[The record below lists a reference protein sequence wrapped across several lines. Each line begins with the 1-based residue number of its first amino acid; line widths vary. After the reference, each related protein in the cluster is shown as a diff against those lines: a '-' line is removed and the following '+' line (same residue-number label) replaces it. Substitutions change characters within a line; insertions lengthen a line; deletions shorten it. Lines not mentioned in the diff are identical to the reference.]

1 MNFRLLSI
9 TAALALTLLLSFL
22 SPTHAGS
29 HGEPMPEPDHES
41 RLPAQALTEQILFM
55 LLLAEV
61 AGARGEVA
69 VSVEAYIELV
79 RITRDP
85 RIAKR
90 ATEIALFARDIGA
103 ATEAARLWAEVD
115 PASDEAQRVL
125 AGVLAS
131 SGERLNEVQI
141 QLARILALS
150 PEQLEQ
156 NLLGLNRA
164 LARLPDKQIVR
175 SIVFRLTEPYLDQAA
190 AHFARAQAEAGVE
203 DGFGALV
210 AIEEALGIRPDWV
223 PAIQFKTQLL
233 VQLDALDQA
242 LDFLQD
248 YLQRH
253 PDAPQ
258 IRLAYARTL
267 VTAQQYE
274 AARTEFRRLL
284 DAEPSDRDLMYAVAL
299 VSSQIDDYDTA
310 EKLFERALEAGH
322 PEANNIRMNL
332 GNIAERGERP
342 DEALAWYRAVAGGRN
357 HLDAQVRIALVL
369 ARQGEVEDARRH
381 LRSVAAEPE
390 ERTRLFLAEILVLRN
405 AGRYAD
411 ALQVADEALQDD
423 PESSEL
429 LYESAMLAE
438 RLDRLNVMESR
449 LRRLIAL
456 EPDHAHAHNALGYT
470 LADRGL
476 RLEEAE
482 WLIARALEL
491 SPDDP
496 FILDSMGWVRFRRN
510 DPEQALAHLER
521 AYAIQPDPEIAAHL
535 GEVLWSLDRRD
546 EAMRIWQ
553 EALQKNPD
561 NEALGKTIR
570 RFHPR

>member
-1 MNFRLLSI
+1 MNFRLFSI
-9 TAALALTLLLSFL
+9 TATLALSLLLSVM
-22 SPTHAGS
+22 SPAHAGS
-29 HGEPMPEPDHES
+29 HGESMPEPD
-41 RLPAQALTEQILFM
+41 RQAGLPAQALTEQILFM
-55 LLLAEV
+55 LLLAEI

-69 VSVEAYIELV
+69 VSVEAYVELA
-79 RITRDP
+79 RMTRDP

-115 PASDEAQRVL
+115 PESDEAQRVL
-125 AGVLAS
+125 AGVLAN

-164 LARLPDKQIVR
+164 LARLPDKQVVR
-175 SIVFRLTEPYLDQAA
+175 SIIFRLTEPYLDQAA

-203 DGFGALV
+203 DGFGALA
-210 AIEEALGIRPDWV
+210 AIEEALGLRPDWA

-233 VQLDALDQA
+233 VQLDAIDQA
-242 LDFLQD
+242 LEFLHD

-253 PDAPQ
+253 PDARQ

-274 AARTEFRRLL
+274 SARTEFMRLL

-299 VSSQIDDYDTA
+299 VSSQLDDYETA
-310 EKLFERALEAGH
+310 EGLFERALDAGH
-322 PEANNIRMNL
+322 PEADNIRMNL
-332 GNIAERGERP
+332 GNIAERRERP
-342 DEALAWYRAVAGGRN
+342 EQALAWYRAVAGGRN
-357 HLDAQVRIALVL
+357 HLEAQVRIALVL
-369 ARQGEVEDARRH
+369 ARQGEVEEARRH
-381 LRSVAAEPE
+381 LRSVAGEGE
-390 ERTRLFLAEILVLRN
+390 ERTRLFLTEILVLRN
-405 AGRYAD
+405 AGRYAE
-411 ALQVADEALQDD
+411 AFQMADEALGDD

-449 LRRLIAL
+449 LRTLIAL

-482 WLIARALEL
+482 SLIARALEL

-521 AYAIQPDPEIAAHL
+521 AYAIRPDPEIAAHL

-553 EALQKNPD
+553 DALRTNPD
-561 NEALGKTIR
+561 NEALGKIIE
-570 RFHPR
+570 RFQTR

>member
-1 MNFRLLSI
+1 MNFKHLSI
-9 TAALALTLLLSFL
+9 TTLLTLTLLFSLVPLASAG
-22 SPTHAGS
+22 THGN
-29 HGEPMPEPDHES
+29 PMTEPDRES
-41 RLPAQALTEQILFM
+41 RLPVQALTEQVLFM
-55 LLLAEV
+55 LLLAEI

-69 VSVEAYIELV
+69 VSVEAYLELA
-79 RITRDP
+79 RMTRDP

-103 ATEAARLWAEVD
+103 ATEAARLWAEAD
-115 PASDEAQRVL
+115 PESDEAQRVL
-125 AGVLAS
+125 AGILAS

-150 PEQLEQ
+150 PDQLEQ

-164 LARLPDKQIVR
+164 LARVPDKQIVR
-175 SIVFRLTEPYLDQAA
+175 SIVFRLTEPYLDQSA
-190 AHFARAQAEAGVE
+190 AHFARAQAEAGAE
-203 DGFGALV
+203 DGFGALA
-210 AIEEALGIRPDWV
+210 AIERALELRPDWE
-223 PAIQFKTQLL
+223 PAMQFKTQLL
-233 VQLDALDQA
+233 VQLDAMDQA
-242 LDFLQD
+242 LDFLED
-248 YLQRH
+248 HLQRH
-253 PDAPQ
+253 PEAHQ

-267 VTAQQYE
+267 VTAKQYE

-284 DAEPSDRDLMYAVAL
+284 DTEPADRDLMYAVAL
-299 VSSQIDDYDTA
+299 VSSQLDDYEMA
-310 EKLFERALEAGH
+310 EELFERALEAGH
-322 PEANNIRMNL
+322 PEADNIRMNL
-332 GNIAERGERP
+332 GNIAERRDRP
-342 DEALAWYRAVAGGRN
+342 EQALGWYRAVAGGRN

-369 ARQGEVEDARRH
+369 ARQGEIEEARAH
-381 LRSVAAEPE
+381 LRSVAAEGE
-390 ERTRLFLAEILVLRN
+390 ERTRIRLAEILVLRN

-423 PESSEL
+423 PESGEL

-438 RLDRLNVMESR
+438 RLDRLHVMESR
-449 LRRLIAL
+449 LRTLIAL

-476 RLEEAE
+476 RLDEAE
-482 WLIARALEL
+482 SLIARALEL
-491 SPDDP
+491 SPGDP
-496 FILDSMGWVRFRRN
+496 FILDSMGWVRFRQN
-510 DPEQALAHLER
+510 DPEQALVHLER

-553 EALQKNPD
+553 DALQRNPD
-561 NEALGKTIR
+561 NEALGETIR